1 MAKRS
6 ISVSTF
12 TPTATA
18 DTADLVDN
26 TYFASLQGGTATQFL
41 ETSEIQLAG
50 QSGSSTPTFMVLGR
64 SSTIAGT
71 LIAGTELRE
80 GPLHHATADLGT
92 PPVFGR
98 SATTQAQRSATDG
111 HLLNLTVNAFGGIV
125 RWLAAPGEELS
136 TFGSSGV
143 LAEFNLSAFTGGT
156 PGALGGHWIYE
167 PL

>member
-18 DTADLVDN
+18 DTMNLVDD
-26 TYFASLQGGTATQFL
+26 TWFASLQGGTATQFL
-41 ETSEIQLAG
+41 ETSEIMLEGQAG
-50 QSGSSTPTFMVLGR
+50 ASAPTFMVFGR

-71 LIAGTELRE
+71 LVAGTELRE
-80 GPLHHATADLGT
+80 GPFHHATADLAA

-98 SATTQAQRSATDG
+98 SATTQPQRSATDG
-111 HLLNLTVNAFGGIV
+111 HLLNLSINAFGGIV

-136 TFGSSGV
+136 TFGSTGV

-156 PGALGGHWIYE
+156 PGALGGHWVYE
-167 PL
+167 PK

>member
-12 TPTATA
+12 TPVAFA
-18 DTADLVDN
+18 DTADLIDN
-26 TYFASLQGGTATQFL
+26 QWFASLQGGTATQFL

-50 QSGSSTPTFMVLGR
+50 QAGASAPTFMVFGR

-71 LIAGTELRE
+71 LIPGTELRE
-80 GPLHHATADLGT
+80 GPLHHASADLGT

-98 SATTQAQRSATDG
+98 SATTQPQRSTTDG
-111 HLLNLTVNAFGGIV
+111 HLLNLTLNAFGGIV

-156 PGALGGHWIYE
+156 PGLMGGHWIYE
-167 PL
+167 AK